1 MKTKGFIRAVILAM
15 ALMML
20 FTTSVLA
27 APSTDNYQEVPGT
40 VYYNGT
46 ELSGSGPLSKNDS
59 GENESITD
67 YINGNEYMDGASF
80 RTAIGDNADVYSA
93 WNGYG
98 ITAGTS
104 ISLFEIKAAG
114 AIPDSIKNGTFIAY
128 IVKDSYDTATNK
140 AFFTKAAT
148 SKKAAIDGQT
158 IKLELET
165 PMTWETD
172 ASQYVIVL
180 VKGGSS
186 PTPPDPVKPV
196 VISKDYYEYPVASI
210 DVNVDEPLPAGITT
224 ANITPRELG
233 RWSNMI
239 KRYISTNDTLDSID
253 WPDGF
258 ERDKLLSL
266 SALTAVGIEINYNK
280 DAAADGDITF
290 HVKIDG
296 FKGTFAGTPY
306 VFIVDPGTGPDY
318 RLAAFP
324 TQYDAE
330 TKTLTFTVAGY
341 QKYFSYAIPIIGDVK
356 LKTPPAPEPTGSS
369 SSGCN
374 AAPWNLLISLCAAF
388 LCFKKYKG

>member
-15 ALMML
+15 ALTML

-93 WNGYG
+93 WSGYS

-128 IVKDSYDTATNK
+128 IVKDRYDTATNK

-148 SKKAAIDGQT
+148 SKKTAIDGQT

-165 PMTWETD
+165 PMTWEAD

-224 ANITPRELG
+224 ASITPRELG

-253 WPDGF
+253 WPQGF
-258 ERDKLLSL
+258 KKDELVSL
-266 SALTAVGIEINYNK
+266 SVLTAVGITIEYDGNT
-280 DAAADGDITF
+280 AADGDITF
-290 HVKIDG
+290 HLRIEG
-296 FKGTFAGTPY
+296 FKGTFADSPY
-306 VFIVDPGTGPDY
+306 VFIVNGETAPNH
-318 RLAAFP
+318 RLTAFP
-324 TQYDAE
+324 ARYDAE
-330 TKTLTFTVAGY
+330 TGALAFTVTGY
-341 QKYFSYAIPIIGDVK
+341 KKYFSYAIPIIGDVK
-356 LKTPPAPEPTGSS
+356 QKSAPTPESGGSS
-369 SSGCN
+369 GGCS
-374 AAPWNLLISLCAAF
+374 AAPWSLLAIGAAYLC
-388 LCFKKYKG
+388 LRRRKK